1 MAIDIDIDTRV
12 EAVLGEG
19 ALWDDEAG
27 ELLTIDM
34 ISGAVDRTPFRAGLL
49 ESRRRIVG
57 DYVGAVLLAD
67 SPGFVA
73 VTRVGLELVGPE
85 ESTSLGTVLTDPTLR
100 LNDAACDS
108 RGRIWVGSTHVEVLP
123 GLGGLHAWSA
133 EHGTTVA
140 ADGLTLPNGIGWS
153 PEDETIYL
161 ADSGRSVVLSA
172 TFDSDSG
179 RIGPLRE
186 LFTVDGGEPDGL
198 CVAADGTLWVAIWDG
213 GRVEHRSPNGRLIES
228 VPVPVSRPTSCAL
241 LPGIGLAITTARLG
255 LDAQELATQPAAGH
269 LLVVRGDGAGLPVA
283 RVRTGR

>member
-85 ESTSLGTVLTDPTLR
+85 ESTSLGTHGPHTPPERRGLR
-100 LNDAACDS
+100 FPRPHLGRQHS
-108 RGRIWVGSTHVEVLP
+108 RRGAP
-123 GLGGLHAWSA
+123 
-133 EHGTTVA
+133 
-140 ADGLTLPNGIGWS
+140 
-153 PEDETIYL
+153 
-161 ADSGRSVVLSA
+161 
-172 TFDSDSG
+172 
-179 RIGPLRE
+179 
-186 LFTVDGGEPDGL
+186 
-198 CVAADGTLWVAIWDG
+198 
-213 GRVEHRSPNGRLIES
+213 
-228 VPVPVSRPTSCAL
+228 
-241 LPGIGLAITTARLG
+241 RLG
-255 LDAQELATQPAAGH
+255 RTAC
-269 LLVVRGDGAGLPVA
+269 LVG
-283 RVRTGR
+283 